1 MGVSGSGKTTLG
13 RLLSQRLGW
22 DFYDAD
28 DFHPAENIAK
38 MARGQPLTDADR
50 EPWLDRLRDLIAAC
64 KATNHPG
71 VLACSALKQKYRRRL
86 IQNDP
91 DVRVVYLKGSYD
103 LIWSRMQTRTDHY
116 MQSNLLKSQFDALE
130 EPSDAL
136 VVDIGQEP
144 GAICDFILSKL
155 QPVKSEKR

>member
-71 VLACSALKQKYRRRL
+71 ALACSALKQKYRRRL